1 MCTKVRRAFVGE
13 AVQRLIEEER
23 EEDAHLDEIRAQV
36 DAADAEIDRGEY
48 VENDE
53 NTIVELARDTH
64 ERGLKKLDAQRA
76 KTGNGE

>member
-1 MCTKVRRAFVGE
+1 VCTKVRRAFVGE

-36 DAADAEIDRGEY
+36 DAAEIDRGEY